1 MDQKIYIMQTAVTR
15 KLKSILI
22 SEEIKLKIK
31 NVTSDKEGHCMIEVS
46 IHQKEV
52 YSRPLKRH

>member
-22 SEEIKLKIK
+22 SEIKLKIK

-52 YSRPLKRH
+52 YSRPLKRP